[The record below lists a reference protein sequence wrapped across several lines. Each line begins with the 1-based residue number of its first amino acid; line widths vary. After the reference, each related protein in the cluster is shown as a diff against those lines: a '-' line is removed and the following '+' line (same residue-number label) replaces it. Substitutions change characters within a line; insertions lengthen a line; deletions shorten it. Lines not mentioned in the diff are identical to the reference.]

1 MLVIEAKKS
10 KIKYWKELWEY
21 RELVFFL
28 TWRDLLVRYKQTIVG
43 FLWHFLKPFLM
54 LIALTFVFGR
64 LAQLGENKSYPYIIL
79 VITGLLPWQFFSATL
94 SDCSESLVVNYQ
106 LITKIYFPRII
117 LPLSAMFITF
127 IDFVITLSLLCGLFL
142 YYNFVPPLQ
151 IIFLPIFILL
161 LLIFSFASGIWSAAL
176 NVRYRDCRQLIPFI
190 IQFGL
195 YLTPVGFSSAIVPEN
210 LRLMYYLNPMVG
222 IIDGFRYT
230 IIGREELLYLPGLF
244 ISIGM
249 IFMILYFGLAYY
261 KNIEKI
267 FADII

>member
-10 KIKYWKELWEY
+10 KVKYWKELWEY

-28 TWRDLLVRYKQTIVG
+28 SWRDLLVRYKQTIVG

-127 IDFVITLSLLCGLFL
+127 IDFIITFTLLCGLFL
-142 YYNFVPPLQ
+142 YYNL
-151 IIFLPIFILL
+151 
-161 LLIFSFASGIWSAAL
+161 
-176 NVRYRDCRQLIPFI
+176 
-190 IQFGL
+190 
-195 YLTPVGFSSAIVPEN
+195 
-210 LRLMYYLNPMVG
+210 
-222 IIDGFRYT
+222 
-230 IIGREELLYLPGLF
+230 
-244 ISIGM
+244 
-249 IFMILYFGLAYY
+249 
-261 KNIEKI
+261 
-267 FADII
+267 DIHF